1 MNQHTK
7 RIFVL
12 LLKVGLTSFIGG
24 MSLCLI
30 YDLIGNDVQP
40 YHYLL
45 FGGGGMLFFWLPLAI
60 YIVKLEWIR
69 HKAKIMGS

>member
-30 YDLIGNDVQP
+30 YD
-40 YHYLL
+40 HY
-45 FGGGGMLFFWLPLAI
+45 
-60 YIVKLEWIR
+60 R
-69 HKAKIMGS
+69 